1 MMPLALAQAG
11 EEHTI
16 KKVGG
21 KPEVKQHLK
30 DLGFVEGTN
39 ITVVSELGGSQIIE
53 VKNVRVALNRDMA
66 AKIMI

>member
-1 MMPLALAQAG
+1 MMPLALARTG

-30 DLGFVEGTN
+30 DLGFVEGSN
-39 ITVVSELGGSQIIE
+39 ITVVNELAGSLIIE

-66 AKIMI
+66 NKIMI

>member
-1 MMPLALAQAG
+1 MLPLSCAQAG
-11 EEHTI
+11 EEHTV

-39 ITVVSELGGSQIIE
+39 IRVVSVLAGSQIIE
-53 VKNVRVALNRDMA
+53 VKNVRIALNRDLA

>member
-1 MMPLALAQAG
+1 MMPLSLANTN
-11 EEHTI
+11 EEYTI

-21 KPEVKQHLK
+21 KTEVKQHLK

-39 ITVVSELGGSQIIE
+39 VRVVSELGGSIIIE
-53 VKNVRVALNRDMA
+53 VKNVRIALNRDMA

>member
-1 MMPLALAQAG
+1 MMPLSFARAG

-21 KPEVKQHLK
+21 QPEIKQHLK

-39 ITVVSELGGSQIIE
+39 LTVVSELAGSQIIE

-66 AKIMI
+66 AKIMV